1 MSKKIKLSEEHLKE
15 LTDLKNNKDLLDT
28 ELLSISKLK
37 LSIKKREENVGIFY
51 NKIVETEKI
60 IGQKMN
66 VIYGDGVV
74 DLPNKVFIPKK

>member
-1 MSKKIKLSEEHLKE
+1 MSKEIKLSEEHLKE

-74 DLPNKVFIPKK
+74 DLPNKLSLIHI

>member
-15 LTDLKNNKDLLDT
+15 LTDLKNNKELLDT

>member
-1 MSKKIKLSEEHLKE
+1 MSKEIKLSEEHLKE

-37 LSIKKREENVGIFY
+37 LSIKKREENVDIFY